1 MKKKTA
7 SILFSILNT
16 VFFAIQFACLNLQLN
31 KKGTLHPGIVVLGLL
46 VSVAL
51 GIGCT
56 KLAYLLYPRIKKVCV
71 LKSVPYSKNEKTV
84 FNSFPLLWL
93 ILFAIQIP
101 MFLVFYPGI
110 CAYDAYVQIGQCID
124 GAYVD
129 HHPFLHTLV
138 IKVFWEIGRKLGNLN
153 LGVALFVLFQ
163 MIVISASFAACIGM
177 LRKAGASRRILRV
190 LLIFFALYPYNV
202 FISLSVAKAALFT
215 AAFVPFTILTG
226 LELYDK
232 ENHIRIT
239 GRTIASVLLVIPVV
253 AFRTNARYAVLV
265 FIFALAIAVVFSKKQ
280 RKTRSLV
287 LLSTLAGF
295 FVSMVILNIGTKVFH
310 VTQGDRREM
319 LSIPVQQLA
328 RTAYYHEN
336 ELSDYELLHINSVIL
351 NEAWRDYDPSISDPV
366 KRNVNTYHVLHSLKD
381 VAKVY
386 LRLLVRYPQ
395 EFVNAFLAENSGYL
409 YLADR
414 SSLSIYGDK
423 EGLGFV
429 QTRWAPDMEG
439 YGVTETPLFPGIN
452 SLIKRILSNNI
463 LQRIPII
470 SIFFMPGIV
479 TWIYLYALLWFITS
493 RNRNMFL
500 IILLPVAYLCTL
512 LLGPTV
518 QMRYIYPIWSLLP
531 LCMALYKTK
540 RNEEIRNV

>member
-1 MKKKTA
+1 MSKKIT

-16 VFFAIQFACLNLQLN
+16 VFFAVQLACLNLQLN
-31 KKGTLHPGIVVLGLL
+31 PKGTLHPGILVLGLA
-46 VSVAL
+46 VSAVA

-56 KLAYLLYPRIKKVCV
+56 KLAYLVYPKLAKRMRSG
-71 LKSVPYSKNEKTV
+71 SVPCGKNEKTV
-84 FNSFPLLWL
+84 FNSFIILWL
-93 ILFAIQIP
+93 ILFAVQIP

-163 MIVISASFAACIGM
+163 MIVISASFAACIVM

-215 AAFVPFTILTG
+215 AAFVPFTILTA
-226 LELYDK
+226 LELYDR
-232 ENHIRIT
+232 EDRFRIT
-239 GRTIASVLLVIPVV
+239 GRSIVSALLVIPVV

-265 FIFALAIAVVFSKKQ
+265 FILGLFIAILFSKKQ
-280 RKTRSLV
+280 RKTLSRVLV
-287 LLSTLAGF
+287 STLAGF
-295 FVSMVILNIGTKVFH
+295 AASMLILSIGSKAFKV
-310 VTQGDRREM
+310 VQGDRREM

-328 RTAYYHEN
+328 RTTYYHEN

-381 VAKVY
+381 VSKVY

-395 EFVNAFLAENSGYL
+395 EFINAFLAENSGYL
-409 YLADR
+409 YLADS

-518 QMRYIYPIWSLLP
+518 QMRYIYPVWALLP
-531 LCMALYKTK
+531 LFMALYRIK
-540 RNEEIRNV
+540 RNED